1 MNLMRV
7 TIFGGTGPTGR
18 LLIEQ
23 ALAEGHDVVA
33 YARTP
38 AKLPTHDRLTPVEG
52 QLDDAG
58 AIAEAIRGSDAV
70 LSTLGPTT
78 NKTDAPPLVTGH
90 RNIVAAM
97 REHGVGRLVVM
108 GTPSIT
114 DPADRREAKVGLMVA
129 AIRKFQPVAYH
140 AIVTIGEIVRES
152 GLQWTIVRF
161 PMLTNGPQTASIN
174 VRKVGDK
181 GGLRLSRANAA
192 AYYLQQLTDTSQIGR
207 APFIT
212 DK

>member
-1 MNLMRV
+1 MRI
-7 TIFGGTGPTGR
+7 TIFGGTGPTGL
-18 LLIEQ
+18 LLIDQ
-23 ALAEGHDVVA
+23 ALGEGHDVVA

-38 AKLPTHDRLTPVEG
+38 AKLPTHPRLTPVQG
-52 QLDDAG
+52 QLDDAA
-58 AIAEAIRGSDAV
+58 AIAEAVRGSDAV

-78 NKTDAPPLVTGH
+78 KKADAPPLVTGH
-90 RNIVAAM
+90 RHIVAAM
-97 REHGVGRLVVM
+97 REHGVQRLVVM

-114 DPADRREAKVGLMVA
+114 DPTDGKETKVSLMVTA
-129 AIRKFQPVAYH
+129 VRKFQPVAYDT
-140 AIVTIGEIVRES
+140 IVTIGQIVRES

-161 PMLTNGPQTASIN
+161 PLLSDGPKTTSIN
-174 VRKVGDK
+174 VRKVGDQ